1 MLPINTIITIGGS
14 INSLYLQHCQ
24 SYLGRLEVSHPDYHL
39 PWEQIECP
47 GVPPLHLRNA
57 FTTQHGAPTSRASH
71 LRPCHR
77 GPVAKAKSQ
86 TRATAHQDA
95 ALSSSTSQSIK
106 VHLAHVQEKR
116 YRWISQ
122 IGEHRNASSATEV
135 SVKWLP
141 GYNVIYQQDPGSWIL
156 GLRICLSWIF
166 FDVIS

>member
-1 MLPINTIITIGGS
+1 MPS
-14 INSLYLQHCQ
+14 
-24 SYLGRLEVSHPDYHL
+24 RA
-39 PWEQIECP
+39 
-47 GVPPLHLRNA
+47 PPLHLRNA
-57 FTTQHGAPTSRASH
+57 FTTQHGAPASRASH

-122 IGEHRNASSATEV
+122 IGEHKNASSATEV
-135 SVKWLP
+135 SVK
-141 GYNVIYQQDPGSWIL
+141 
-156 GLRICLSWIF
+156 
-166 FDVIS
+166 